1 MLNYYLYEV
10 FPATQYFIERK
21 LFLMANYMIQRK
33 EGTEGSTI
41 YEYTAPGHNIC
52 TPTRLFDPAGG
63 PNGVDGTKMIM
74 GITHFQPGGGCD
86 YYILSGEMTLKTE
99 TEETVLH
106 AGDCFKCSG
115 GTPKSVTNTGDTVTD
130 MLVCLLPPQG

>member
-1 MLNYYLYEV
+1 
-10 FPATQYFIERK
+10 
-21 LFLMANYMIQRK
+21 MANYRIQRK

-52 TPTRLFDPAGG
+52 TPTRLFDPDGG
-63 PNGVDGTKMIM
+63 PNGVDGTYGANPLESI
-74 GITHFQPGGGCD
+74 

-99 TEETVLH
+99 DQETVLH
-106 AGDCFKCSG
+106 AGDCFKCAG

-130 MLVCLLPPQG
+130 MLVCLLPPQK

>member
-1 MLNYYLYEV
+1 
-10 FPATQYFIERK
+10 
-21 LFLMANYMIQRK
+21 MANYRIQRK

-52 TPTRLFDPAGG
+52 TPTRLFDPDGG

-86 YYILSGEMTLKTE
+86 YGANPLESIYYILSGEMTLKTE
-99 TEETVLH
+99 DGETVLK
-106 AGDCFKCSG
+106 AGDSYHCAG
-115 GTPKSVTNTGDTVTD
+115 GVSKSVTNTGSTVTQ
-130 MLVCLLPPQG
+130 MLVCLLPPQA

>member
-1 MLNYYLYEV
+1 
-10 FPATQYFIERK
+10 
-21 LFLMANYMIQRK
+21 MANYRIQRK

-74 GITHFQPGGGCD
+74 GITHFEPGGGCD
-86 YYILSGEMTLKTE
+86 YGANPLESIYYILSGEMTLKTE
-99 TEETVLH
+99 DQETVLH
-106 AGDCFKCSG
+106 AGDCFKCAG